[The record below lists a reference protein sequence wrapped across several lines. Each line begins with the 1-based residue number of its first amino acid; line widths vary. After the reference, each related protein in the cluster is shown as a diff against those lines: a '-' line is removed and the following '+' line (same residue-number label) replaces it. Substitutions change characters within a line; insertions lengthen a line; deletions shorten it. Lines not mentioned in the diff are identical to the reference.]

1 MGMGRDPETWPP
13 VPEPPAYVVVAIEE
27 WLRAKRNSRRPLTV
41 AAPLLAIFC
50 MLHERKHPVPTRA
63 RLASALG
70 TSEDTVDAAR
80 STALGAGEIKEIQ
93 ETYAGQVARRFSIRR
108 RRFVIPSR
116 ELFDL
121 YRSEVQLRRAK
132 RA

>member
-1 MGMGRDPETWPP
+1 
-13 VPEPPAYVVVAIEE
+13 
-27 WLRAKRNSRRPLTV
+27 
-41 AAPLLAIFC
+41 

-70 TSEDTVDAAR
+70 TIEDAIDAAR
-80 STALGAGEIKEIQ
+80 STALGAGEIREIQ

-108 RRFVIPSR
+108 RRRVIPSR
-116 ELFDL
+116 ELYSL
-121 YRSEVQLRRAK
+121 YRSEIEQRK